1 LINDLELTH
10 TYTDVQLYVIWLTKK
25 SHR

>member
-1 LINDLELTH
+1 VTH